1 MTNRDSPAG
10 RRDVAAL
17 AGYHARKSTGH
28 IAMTTFDV
36 FTSWVAWPF
45 WAVTVAGVAFWA
57 WEKAT
62 GNEP

>member
-1 MTNRDSPAG
+1 
-10 RRDVAAL
+10 
-17 AGYHARKSTGH
+17 
-28 IAMTTFDV
+28 MTTLDV

-45 WAVTVAGVAFWA
+45 WAVTIAGVAYYA

>member
-1 MTNRDSPAG
+1 
-10 RRDVAAL
+10 
-17 AGYHARKSTGH
+17 
-28 IAMTTFDV
+28 MTTLDV